1 MPVIG
6 ERITVATTATAIF
19 TPTNGAAVDRKSAI
33 IKLPSTAAVPV
44 FLGGSGVTTGTGYQM
59 AAGDIIDVSLLSG
72 DTIYGIVAA
81 GTEVVHVLRDRS

>member
-6 ERITVATTATAIF
+6 ERITVAATATAIF

-33 IKLPSTAAVPV
+33 IKLPAGAAVSV
-44 FLGGSGVTTGTGYQM
+44 YLGGSGVTTAAGYELT
-59 AAGDIIDVSLLSG
+59 AGDIIDVSLLSG
-72 DTIYGIVAA
+72 DTVYGIVAA

>member
-1 MPVIG
+1 MPVVG

-33 IKLPSTAAVPV
+33 IKNPAGGQSV
-44 FLGGSGVTTGTGYQM
+44 FLGGSGVTTGTGYELES
-59 AAGDIIDVSLLSG
+59 GDIVDVSLLHG

-81 GTEVVHVLRDRS
+81 TTQVVHVLRDRS